1 MFDKKYGKVL
11 TVILII
17 VVIAILALLGFLL
30 YDNIKG
36 DKIKKDAESAIEEFN
51 KNNGITADATP
62 DVVESPDVDDN
73 EIPDI
78 VETSPTPSTSTG
90 TGSSSNKNKYGGFVM
105 LGYIEIPRN
114 NVNVP
119 ILEKAT
125 PKSLEIAVATIY
137 PAHAQLNEPGN
148 VVIAG
153 HNYRTQLFFS
163 NNKRLEKGD
172 KIYITDESG
181 RKLTYE
187 VYDKFEATPEDTSF
201 YTRDT
206 QGVPEITLTTCTEDV
221 SKRTIILA
229 RAK

>member
-1 MFDKKYGKVL
+1 MFDRKYGKVL
-11 TVILII
+11 TVFLII
-17 VVIAILALLGFLL
+17 AIIAIIALLGFWL

-36 DKIKKDAESAIEEFN
+36 DKIKKDAEAGIEEFN

-62 DVVESPDVDDN
+62 DVEESPDVDDS

-78 VETSPTPSTSTG
+78 VETSPIPSIN
-90 TGSSSNKNKYGGFVM
+90 TGSGSSQNKYGGFVM

-114 NVNVP
+114 DVKVP

-125 PKSLEIAVATIY
+125 PKSLQIAVGTIY
-137 PAHAQLNEPGN
+137 PAHPELNEPGN

-153 HNYRTQLFFS
+153 HNYRNKLFFS
-163 NNKRLEKGD
+163 NNKKLENGD
-172 KIYITDESG
+172 KIYITDASG

-201 YTRDT
+201 YLRDT
-206 QGVPEITLTTCTEDV
+206 NGVPEITLTTCTQDS
-221 SKRTIILA
+221 SKRMIILA
-229 RAK
+229 KAQ